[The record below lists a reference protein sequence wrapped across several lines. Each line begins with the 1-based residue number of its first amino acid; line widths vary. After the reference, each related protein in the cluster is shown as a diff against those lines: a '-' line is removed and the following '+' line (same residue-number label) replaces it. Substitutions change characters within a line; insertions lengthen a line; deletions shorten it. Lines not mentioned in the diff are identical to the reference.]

1 MHRRQ
6 ESHSVQAYRMRYARY
21 CRSASYARQAPRLTT
36 FTTHAFDRLAGYTLG
51 ITRDGALL

>member
-1 MHRRQ
+1 MEIEPHFVRAQ
-6 ESHSVQAYRMRYARY
+6 FMRYARY